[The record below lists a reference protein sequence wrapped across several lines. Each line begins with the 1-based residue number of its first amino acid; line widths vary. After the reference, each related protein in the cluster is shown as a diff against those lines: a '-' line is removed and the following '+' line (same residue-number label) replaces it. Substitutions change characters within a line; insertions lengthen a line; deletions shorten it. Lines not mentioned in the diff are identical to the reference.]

1 MPMRAPDSVLFES
14 STRDFGR
21 KGKTTAEKCIHQP
34 KISTYVYIGG
44 NSVANSIRT
53 HAFCM

>member
-21 KGKTTAEKCIHQP
+21 KGETMAEKMHT
-34 KISTYVYIGG
+34 STG
-44 NSVANSIRT
+44 
-53 HAFCM
+53 